1 MKKHSL
7 RQVGEESSAL
17 IKVAIPAILAQ
28 LAQMTLGV
36 VDTLMAGNYS
46 KHALAAV
53 GTGANTFMIIFSLYL
68 GLSFALNPMV
78 SHFNGQGQFKQ
89 IGKTFQLGQLIAI
102 AFGVIVFIAL
112 RNMHSPLLLM
122 DVTPDIA
129 KLTSEYLTALSWG
142 AIPAF
147 MFLALRSA
155 NEGLFSTKAI
165 MVCSFLVIPFN
176 VLFNT
181 WFIYG
186 GLGLPAMGAVGVGYA
201 TSVVWTLLF
210 LFLLIYTYKN
220 QRYDDMDIFKNI
232 SWPKPK
238 LIKEY
243 FTVGTPIAVGM
254 LMEVGLFG
262 MIGIMVARYGVDLT
276 GAHQIAMNIATV
288 AFMVPLGLSVA
299 ITARVGFWQGKQNY
313 RQMRLAGFCGIGL
326 SVLFQALSVTLM
338 LLFRHDFVG
347 FYTDNPELIN
357 LAASLIFLAAIFQF
371 SDGLQINSAGALRG
385 MKDTKMPMIYM
396 GIAYWIFGFPIG
408 YYLAEYQELKVQGFW
423 VGIIVGLSIA
433 AVLLLSRFIRR
444 SLHAIQFS
452 HQSDKVRL

>member
-1 MKKHSL
+1 MKKYSL
-7 RQVGEESSAL
+7 RHIGEESSAL

-53 GTGANTFMIIFSLYL
+53 GTGANTFMVIFSLYL

-78 SHFNGQGQFKQ
+78 SHFNGQGQFKK
-89 IGKTFQLGQLIAI
+89 IGQTFQMGM
-102 AFGVIVFIAL
+102 FIAL
-112 RNMHSPLLLM
+112 IFALLIFFVLRNMEGPLLLM
-122 DVTPDIA
+122 GVTPDIA
-129 KLTSEYLTALSWG
+129 SLTADYLTAMSWATFPG
-142 AIPAF
+142 F
-147 MFLALRSA
+147 MFLALRAS

-165 MVCSFLVIPFN
+165 MICSFLVIPFN

-186 GLGLPAMGAVGVGYA
+186 GFGLPAMGAVGVGYA
-201 TSVVWTLLF
+201 TSLVWTLLF
-210 LFLLIYTYKN
+210 VFLFIYTYKN
-220 QRYDDMDIFKNI
+220 KRYEHLDIFKNI
-232 SWPKPK
+232 QWPKLK

-243 FTVGTPIAVGM
+243 FSVGTPIAVGM

-299 ITARVGFWQGKQNY
+299 ITARVGFWQGKQDY
-313 RQMRLAGFCGIGL
+313 HQMRLAGFCGIGL
-326 SVLFQALSVTLM
+326 SVFFQALSVTLM

-385 MKDTKMPMIYM
+385 MKDTTIPMIYM
-396 GIAYWIFGFPIG
+396 GIAYWVFGFPIG
-408 YYLAEYQELKVQGFW
+408 YYLAEYQGLKVQGFW
-423 VGIIVGLSIA
+423 IGIIIGLSIA
-433 AVLLLSRFIRR
+433 AVLLLARFIRR
-444 SLHAIQFS
+444 SRHAIEYAQ
-452 HQSDKVRL
+452 

>member
-1 MKKHSL
+1 MEKHSL
-7 RQVGEESSAL
+7 RQIGEESSAL

-53 GTGANTFMIIFSLYL
+53 GTGANTFMIVFSLYL

-78 SHFNGQGQFKQ
+78 SHFNGQGQYKE
-89 IGKTFQLGQLIAI
+89 IGKTFQMGQLIGLI
-102 AFGVIVFIAL
+102 FGIIVFFIL
-112 RNMHSPLLLM
+112 RNMEAPLLM
-122 DVTPDIA
+122 MGVTPDIA
-129 KLTSEYLTALSWG
+129 GLTADYLHALSWG
-142 AIPAF
+142 ALSAF
-147 MFLALRSA
+147 LFLALRAS

-165 MVCSFLVIPFN
+165 MVCSFCVIPFN

-186 GLGLPAMGAVGVGYA
+186 GYGVPAMGAVGVGYA
-201 TSVVWTLLF
+201 TSLVWTILF
-210 LFLLIYTYKN
+210 LFLLLYTYKN
-220 QRYDDMDIFKNI
+220 HRYEHLDIFKNI
-232 SWPKPK
+232 QWPKMS
-238 LIKEY
+238 LVKEY
-243 FTVGTPIAVGM
+243 FSIGSPIAVGM
-254 LMEVGLFG
+254 FMEVSLFG

-326 SVLFQALSVTLM
+326 SVFFQAVSVTLM

-385 MKDTKMPMIYM
+385 MKDTKWPMIYM
-396 GIAYWIFGFPIG
+396 TIAYWIFGFPIG
-408 YYLAEYQELKVQGFW
+408 YYLAEYQGLKVEGFW
-423 VGIIVGLSIA
+423 IGIIVGLSIA
-433 AVLLLSRFIRR
+433 AALLLLRFVRR
-444 SLHAIQFS
+444 SRQAIIYDLQ
-452 HQSDKVRL
+452 QK

>member
-1 MKKHSL
+1 MQKYSL
-7 RQVGEESSAL
+7 RHIGKESSAL
-17 IKVAIPAILAQ
+17 IKVAVPAILAQ

-46 KHALAAV
+46 KHALASV

-78 SHFNGQGQFKQ
+78 SYYNGQSQFEK
-89 IGKTFQLGQLIAI
+89 IGKTFQMGMLIGL
-102 AFGVIVFIAL
+102 AFGIVVFFIL
-112 RNMHSPLLLM
+112 RHMELPLLM
-122 DVTPDIA
+122 MGVTKDIA
-129 KLTSEYLTALSWG
+129 ALTAAYLKAMSWG
-142 AIPAF
+142 SLSAF
-147 MFLALRSA
+147 LFLSLRSS

-186 GLGLPAMGAVGVGYA
+186 GFGLPAMGAVGVGYA
-201 TSVVWTLLF
+201 TSLVWTLLF

-220 QRYDDMDIFKNI
+220 KRYTHLNIFSNI
-232 SWPKPK
+232 RWPELS
-238 LIKEY
+238 LIREY
-243 FTVGTPIAVGM
+243 FSIGTPIAVGM

-262 MIGIMVARYGVDLT
+262 MIGIMVARYGIDLT

-313 RQMRLAGFCGIGL
+313 HQMRLAGFCGIGL
-326 SVLFQALSVTLM
+326 SIFFQALSVTLM

-347 FYTDNPELIN
+347 FYTDNPELIT
-357 LAASLIFLAAIFQF
+357 LAGSLIFLAAIFQF

-385 MKDTKMPMIYM
+385 MKDTKVPMIYM
-396 GIAYWIFGFPIG
+396 AIAYWIFGFPIG
-408 YYLAEYQELKVQGFW
+408 YYLAEYQGLKVQGFW
-423 VGIIVGLSIA
+423 IGIIIGLSIA
-433 AVLLLSRFIRR
+433 AILLLSRFIRR
-444 SLHAIQFS
+444 SRYAIKYAENS
-452 HQSDKVRL
+452 HL

>member
-1 MKKHSL
+1 MEKHSL

-53 GTGANTFMIIFSLYL
+53 GTGANTFMVIFALYL

-78 SHFNGQGQFKQ
+78 SHYNGQGQFKK
-89 IGKTFQLGQLIAI
+89 IGKTFQMGMFIAV
-102 AFGVIVFIAL
+102 AFGLVALVAL
-112 RNMHSPLLLM
+112 RNSHPALLFM
-122 DVTPDIA
+122 GVTPDIA
-129 KLTSEYLTALSWG
+129 DLTADYLHAMSW
-142 AIPAF
+142 ATIPG
-147 MFLALRSA
+147 FLFIALRSS

-165 MVCSFLVIPFN
+165 MICSFLVIPFN

-186 GLGLPAMGAVGVGYA
+186 GLGLAPMGAVGVGYA
-201 TSVVWTLLF
+201 TSLVWALLF

-220 QRYDDMDIFKNI
+220 KRYAHLDIFKNI
-232 SWPKPK
+232 GWPKIA
-238 LIKEY
+238 LIREY
-243 FTVGTPIAVGM
+243 FSVGTPIAVGM

-262 MIGIMVARYGVDLT
+262 MVGIMVARYGVDLT

-288 AFMVPLGLSVA
+288 AFMIPLGLSVA
-299 ITARVGFWQGKQNY
+299 ITARVGFWQGKQDFS
-313 RQMRLAGFCGIGL
+313 QMRLAGYCGIGL
-326 SVLFQALSVTLM
+326 SVFFQALSVSLM

-347 FYTDNPELIN
+347 FYTDNPELIT
-357 LAASLIFLAAIFQF
+357 LAGSLIFLAAIFQF

-385 MKDTKMPMIYM
+385 MKDTKIPMIYM
-396 GIAYWIFGFPIG
+396 GIAYWVFGFPIG
-408 YYLAEYQELKVQGFW
+408 YYLAEYKGMKVQGFW
-423 VGIIVGLSIA
+423 IGIIVGLSIA
-433 AVLLLSRFIRR
+433 AVLLLTRFIRR
-444 SLHAIQFS
+444 SRHAIEYA
-452 HQSDKVRL
+452 KRA

>member
-1 MKKHSL
+1 MEKHSL
-7 RQVGEESSAL
+7 RQIGEESSAL
-17 IKVAIPAILAQ
+17 IKVAVPAILAQ
-28 LAQMTLGV
+28 LAQMTLGI

-89 IGKTFQLGQLIAI
+89 IGKTFQMGQ
-102 AFGVIVFIAL
+102 FIAL
-112 RNMHSPLLLM
+112 AFGFVTFFILRHMETPLLLM
-122 DVTPDIA
+122 GVTPDIA
-129 KLTSEYLTALSWG
+129 GLTADYLTAMSWG
-142 AIPAF
+142 TLPAF
-147 MFLALRSA
+147 LFLALRAS

-165 MVCSFLVIPFN
+165 MICSFLVIPFN
-176 VLFNT
+176 ILFNT

-186 GLGLPAMGAVGVGYA
+186 GLGLPAMGAIGVGYA
-201 TSVVWTLLF
+201 TSLVWTLLF

-220 QRYDDMDIFKNI
+220 KRYEHLDIFKNI
-232 SWPKPK
+232 RLPKMS
-238 LIKEY
+238 LVREY
-243 FTVGTPIAVGM
+243 FSIGTPIAVGM

-276 GAHQIAMNIATV
+276 GAHQIAMNIATA
-288 AFMVPLGLSVA
+288 AFMIPLGLSVA

-326 SVLFQALSVTLM
+326 SVFFQAASVTLM

-357 LAASLIFLAAIFQF
+357 IAASLIFLAAIFQF

-385 MKDTKMPMIYM
+385 MKDTKIPMIYM
-396 GIAYWIFGFPIG
+396 AIAYWVFGFPIG
-408 YYLAEYQELKVQGFW
+408 YYLAEYQGLKVQGFW
-423 VGIIVGLSIA
+423 IGIIIGLSIA
-433 AVLLLSRFIRR
+433 AILLLARFIRR
-444 SLHAIQFS
+444 SRHAIEYAA
-452 HQSDKVRL
+452 

>member
-1 MKKHSL
+1 MEKHSL
-7 RQVGEESSAL
+7 RQIGEESSAL

-36 VDTLMAGNYS
+36 VDTVMAGNYS

-53 GTGANTFMIIFSLYL
+53 GTGANAFMIIFALYL

-78 SHFNGQGQFKQ
+78 SHYNGQGQFKK
-89 IGKTFQLGQLIAI
+89 IGKTFQMGIFIAI
-102 AFGVIVFIAL
+102 AFGIVGFFIL
-112 RNMHSPLLLM
+112 RSMETPLLLM
-122 DVTPDIA
+122 GVTPDISG
-129 KLTSEYLTALSWG
+129 LTADYLTAMSWG
-142 AIPAF
+142 TIPAF
-147 MFLALRSA
+147 LFLALRAS

-165 MVCSFLVIPFN
+165 MICSFMVIPFN
-176 VLFNT
+176 ILFNT

-186 GLGLPAMGAVGVGYA
+186 GFGLPAMGAVGVGYA

-210 LFLLIYTYKN
+210 VFLLIYTYKN
-220 QRYDDMDIFKNI
+220 SRYEHLNIFKNI
-232 SWPKPK
+232 SWPKTA

-243 FTVGTPIAVGM
+243 FSIGTPIAVGM

-299 ITARVGFWQGKQNY
+299 ITARVGFWRGKQDFQ
-313 RQMRLAGFCGIGL
+313 QMRLAGFCGIGI

-347 FYTDNPELIN
+347 FYTDNPELIQ

-385 MKDTKMPMIYM
+385 MKDTKIPMIYM
-396 GIAYWIFGFPIG
+396 AVAYWMFGFPIG
-408 YYLAEYQELKVQGFW
+408 YYLAEYQGLKVQGFW
-423 VGIIVGLSIA
+423 IGIIVGLSIA
-433 AVLLLSRFIRR
+433 AILLLSRFIRR
-444 SLHAIQFS
+444 SKHAILFAQN
-452 HQSDKVRL
+452 Q

>member
-1 MKKHSL
+1 MEKHSL
-7 RQVGEESSAL
+7 RQIGEESSAL

-53 GTGANTFMIIFSLYL
+53 GTGANTFMIVFSLYL

-78 SHFNGQGQFKQ
+78 SHFNGQGQFKK
-89 IGKTFQLGQLIAI
+89 IGKTFQMGLFISLIFSI
-102 AFGVIVFIAL
+102 VTFVIL
-112 RNMHSPLLLM
+112 QNMETPLLLM
-122 DVTPDIA
+122 GVTPDIA
-129 KLTSEYLTALSWG
+129 GLTSEYLSAMSWG
-142 AIPAF
+142 AIPGF

-176 VLFNT
+176 ILFNT

-201 TSVVWTLLF
+201 TSLVWTLLF
-210 LFLLIYTYKN
+210 AFLFIYTYKN
-220 QRYDDMDIFKNI
+220 HRYEHLDIFKNI
-232 SWPKPK
+232 SWPQFK
-238 LIKEY
+238 LVKEY
-243 FTVGTPIAVGM
+243 FSIGTPIAVGM

-313 RQMRLAGFCGIGL
+313 AQMRLAGFCGIGL
-326 SVLFQALSVTLM
+326 SILFQALSVSLM

-385 MKDTKMPMIYM
+385 MKDTKIPMIYM
-396 GIAYWIFGFPIG
+396 AIAYWLFGFPIG
-408 YYLAEYQELKVQGFW
+408 YYLAEYQGLKVQGFW
-423 VGIIVGLSIA
+423 IGIIVGLSIA
-433 AVLLLSRFIRR
+433 AILLLSRFIRR
-444 SLHAIQFS
+444 SKHAINYAQ
-452 HQSDKVRL
+452 QG

>member
-1 MKKHSL
+1 MEKHSL
-7 RQVGEESSAL
+7 RQIGEESSAL

-53 GTGANTFMIIFSLYL
+53 GTGANTFMIIFALYL

-89 IGKTFQLGQLIAI
+89 IGKTFQMGA
-102 AFGVIVFIAL
+102 FIAVAFAVVAFFLL
-112 RNMHSPLLLM
+112 RNMEAPLLLM
-122 DVTPDIA
+122 GVTPDIA
-129 KLTSEYLTALSWG
+129 GLTADYLSAMSWG
-142 AIPAF
+142 TLPAF
-147 MFLALRSA
+147 LFLALRAS

-165 MVCSFLVIPFN
+165 MICSFLVIPFN
-176 VLFNT
+176 ILFNT

-201 TSVVWTLLF
+201 TSLVWTLLF

-220 QRYDDMDIFKNI
+220 QRYEHLGIFKNI
-232 SWPKPK
+232 HWPKVS

-243 FTVGTPIAVGM
+243 FSIGTPIAVGM

-262 MIGIMVARYGVDLT
+262 VIGIMVARYGVDLT

-299 ITARVGFWQGKQNY
+299 ITARVGFWRGKQDF

-326 SVLFQALSVTLM
+326 SVFFQALSVALM

-357 LAASLIFLAAIFQF
+357 IAASLIFLAAIFQF

-385 MKDTKMPMIYM
+385 MKDTKVPMIYM
-396 GIAYWIFGFPIG
+396 AVAYWLFGFPIG
-408 YYLAEYQELKVQGFW
+408 YYLAEYQGFKVQGFW
-423 VGIIVGLSIA
+423 IGIIVGLSIA

-444 SLHAIQFS
+444 SKFAIKFA
-452 HQSDKVRL
+452 QSQ